1 MNEYATYVNVL
12 ITSLRKKVSI
22 LEKLVKVTKDEE
34 QLLKKNSVTV
44 EEIEQKE
51 QEKGKYLESL
61 ELADEGFE
69 KVYQRIKDGFEE
81 NKYQYEEEIKTMQI
95 LIKKITD
102 MTVKIQAQEV
112 RNKQLMEFFFQQ
124 KKKDIRS
131 FHNSKRTVNQ
141 YHQNMANRNV
151 AGQAYFLDDK
161 R

>member
-1 MNEYATYVNVL
+1 MNEYATYINVL
-12 ITSLRKKVSI
+12 TTSLRKKVSI
-22 LEKLVKVTKDEE
+22 LEKLVKVTDEE
-34 QLLKKNSVTV
+34 EVLLKKEGVTI
-44 EEIEQKE
+44 EEIEEKE

-69 KVYQRIKDGFEE
+69 KVFQRIKDEFEE
-81 NKYQYEEEIKTMQI
+81 NKYQQEEEIKTMQT

-124 KKKDIRS
+124 KKRDIRS

-141 YHQNMANRNV
+141 YQQNMVNRNV
-151 AGQAYFLDDK
+151 NGQAYFLDSK

>member
-1 MNEYATYVNVL
+1 MNEYATYINVL

-22 LEKLVKVTKDEE
+22 LERLVKVTDEE
-34 QLLKKNSVTV
+34 EILLKKEGVTI
-44 EEIEQKE
+44 EEIEEKE

-69 KVYQRIKDGFEE
+69 KVFQRIKDEFEE
-81 NKYQYEEEIKTMQI
+81 NKYQYEEEIKTMQT

-124 KKKDIRS
+124 KKREIRS
-131 FHNSKRTVNQ
+131 FHNSNRSVQQ
-141 YHQNMANRNV
+141 YHQNMVNRNV
-151 AGQAYFLDDK
+151 AGQAYFLDHK
-161 R
+161 Q

>member
-1 MNEYATYVNVL
+1 MENMNEYATYINVL
-12 ITSLRKKVSI
+12 TTSLRKKVSI
-22 LEKLVKVTKDEE
+22 LEKLVKVTDEE
-34 QLLKKNSVTV
+34 EVLLKKEGVTI
-44 EEIEQKE
+44 EEIEEKE

-69 KVYQRIKDGFEE
+69 KVFQRI
-81 NKYQYEEEIKTMQI
+81 KYQYEEEIKTMQT

-124 KKKDIRS
+124 KKRDIRS

-141 YHQNMANRNV
+141 YQQNMVNRNV
-151 AGQAYFLDDK
+151 NGQAYFLDSK